1 MEAVPSVGEVYH
13 RLGAKYGSRKSV
25 VEVTAAFKRAFAATE
40 SQPDLGIDSPTDPW
54 WTSEEE
60 EFRRW
65 EKIVG
70 MVFDDVT
77 DLPGCF
83 RELHDHFALPSAW
96 RVFPDVAPT
105 IATLRERGMRVVL
118 ASNFDDR
125 LHSVHRGSDDLRLL
139 DACFI
144 SSELGVRKP
153 SVGFYRQMLTNL
165 EVSPQ
170 ELLMV
175 GDDLQND
182 VYPPSELGIQAVWLN
197 RSGAVSDHPSIR
209 SLAEI
214 LPLLK
219 PVS

>member
-13 RLGAKYGSRKSV
+13 RLGAKFGSRKSV
-25 VEVTAAFKRAFAATE
+25 VEVTAGFKRAFAATE
-40 SQPDLGIDSPTDPW
+40 SQPDLGSDSPTDPW
-54 WTSEEE
+54 WTSEAE

-65 EKIVG
+65 QKIVG

-77 DLPGCF
+77 DLEVCF

-105 IATLRERGMRVVL
+105 IAALRDRGVGVVL

-125 LHSVHRGSDDLRLL
+125 LHSVCRGSDEFQFL

-153 SVGFYRQMLTNL
+153 SLGFYRQMLSNL
-165 EVSPQ
+165 KVAPE

-182 VYPPSELGIQAVWLN
+182 VYPPTELGIPALWLN
-197 RSGAVSDHPSIR
+197 RSAFASDHPSIG
-209 SLAEI
+209 SLLEI
-214 LPLLK
+214 PSLLA
-219 PVS
+219 